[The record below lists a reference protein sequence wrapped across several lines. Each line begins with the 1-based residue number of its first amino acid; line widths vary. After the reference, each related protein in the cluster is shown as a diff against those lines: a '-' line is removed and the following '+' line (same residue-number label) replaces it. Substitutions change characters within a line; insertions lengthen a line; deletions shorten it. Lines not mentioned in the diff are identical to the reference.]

1 MNAYGNTLDASETWP
16 VLEYYRDIYCVKGVV
31 TANSDTSLYSTTGAG
46 IGWVSIDGNSYNAGE
61 SNAAELL
68 GHRVE
73 AYIQRDKSYEDTVLY
88 VVDISDNEL
97 VIDAD
102 LVESVSDDCRTLEYY
117 QNNIKIKSKTL
128 TSTTTINYAKI
139 DTDELIKIDEGNG
152 QLIKNGKVNIN
163 DLEEAYKQNGFNCKK
178 EG

>member
-1 MNAYGNTLDASETWP
+1 MKKQLILPLLSILVLIGCTGCTPETGTMTCTMSSYPADGIKLRSVYKANYKNNIVKKLISTDQVTVEDKEYLNTYEEK
-16 VLEYYRDIYCVKGVV
+16 LEE
-31 TANSDTSLYSTTGAG
+31 LYQP
-46 IGWVSIDGNSYNAGE
+46 Y
-61 SNAAELL
+61 
-68 GHRVE
+68 
-73 AYIQRDKSYEDTVLY
+73 KK
-88 VVDISDNEL
+88 
-97 VIDAD
+97 
-102 LVESVSDDCRTLEYY
+102 LEYY

-128 TSTTTINYAKI
+128 TSTTNINYAKI